1 MLNTL
6 EACLKAVDEILLGK
20 DRQVRLALACLLA
33 RGHLLIEDLP
43 GMGKTTLSH
52 ALARVLGLSFQ
63 RIQFT
68 SDLLPGDILGTSVF
82 DKDSG
87 QFVFH
92 PGPIFAELVL
102 ADEINRATP
111 KSQSAL
117 LEAMEEGQV
126 TIEGATRPLPEPFFV
141 IATQNP
147 ASQGGTFSLPESQ
160 LDRFLMRLSL
170 GYPGRAAERSLL
182 LGEARRDLLPR
193 LEPLLDHAALAA
205 FQAEVPKVRAS
216 DALAA
221 TPIEVDRQQA
231 IRTALQQQP
240 EYLQRLIGSRQ
251 ADLNLVL
258 AKNQRLWDVSLVGG
272 ASQIRDRYSE
282 GGGDN
287 SRSWDSYAGV
297 QVEIPIGDLS
307 RRQAEVRA
315 QVDVENQKILI
326 EDARQTLEQNVID
339 AVRDLGTR
347 WRQYQIAQRATAL
360 SRRKLEI
367 EREKLRVGRSSNFQ
381 VLSFETDLRNV
392 ENTQL
397 NALISFLNAQT
408 QLDLIVGMTLD
419 SWEISLNDH

>member
-216 DALAA
+216 DALVDYVLRQVEATRTQPAFALGLSPRGSLALLAA
-221 TPIEVDRQQA
+221 ARAWALLAGRDYVIPEDVQA
-231 IRTALQQQP
+231 VLPAVAGH
-240 EYLQRLIGSRQ
+240 RLRDQ
-251 ADLNLVL
+251 ADPTGHG
-258 AKNQRLWDVSLVGG
+258 GG
-272 ASQIRDRYSE
+272 AL
-282 GGGDN
+282 
-287 SRSWDSYAGV
+287 V
-297 QVEIPIGDLS
+297 QWLL
-307 RRQAEVRA
+307 REVP
-315 QVDVENQKILI
+315 
-326 EDARQTLEQNVID
+326 
-339 AVRDLGTR
+339 
-347 WRQYQIAQRATAL
+347 AL
-360 SRRKLEI
+360 
-367 EREKLRVGRSSNFQ
+367 
-381 VLSFETDLRNV
+381 
-392 ENTQL
+392 
-397 NALISFLNAQT
+397 
-408 QLDLIVGMTLD
+408 
-419 SWEISLNDH
+419 

>member
-126 TIEGATRPLPEPFFV
+126 TIEGASRPLPEPFFV

-216 DALAA
+216 DALVDYVLRLVEATRTQPAFALGLSPRGSLALLAA
-221 TPIEVDRQQA
+221 ARAWALLAGRDYVIPEDVQA
-231 IRTALQQQP
+231 VLPAVAGH
-240 EYLQRLIGSRQ
+240 RLRDQ
-251 ADLNLVL
+251 ADPTGHG
-258 AKNQRLWDVSLVGG
+258 GG
-272 ASQIRDRYSE
+272 AL
-282 GGGDN
+282 
-287 SRSWDSYAGV
+287 V
-297 QVEIPIGDLS
+297 QWLL
-307 RRQAEVRA
+307 REVP
-315 QVDVENQKILI
+315 
-326 EDARQTLEQNVID
+326 
-339 AVRDLGTR
+339 
-347 WRQYQIAQRATAL
+347 AL
-360 SRRKLEI
+360 
-367 EREKLRVGRSSNFQ
+367 
-381 VLSFETDLRNV
+381 
-392 ENTQL
+392 
-397 NALISFLNAQT
+397 
-408 QLDLIVGMTLD
+408 
-419 SWEISLNDH
+419 

>member
-216 DALAA
+216 DALADYVLRLVEA
-221 TPIEVDRQQA
+221 TRTQPAFALGLSPRGSLALLAAARAWALLAGRDYVIPEDVQA
-231 IRTALQQQP
+231 VLPAVAGH
-240 EYLQRLIGSRQ
+240 RLRDQ
-251 ADLNLVL
+251 ADPTGHG
-258 AKNQRLWDVSLVGG
+258 GG
-272 ASQIRDRYSE
+272 AL
-282 GGGDN
+282 
-287 SRSWDSYAGV
+287 V
-297 QVEIPIGDLS
+297 QWLL
-307 RRQAEVRA
+307 REVP
-315 QVDVENQKILI
+315 
-326 EDARQTLEQNVID
+326 
-339 AVRDLGTR
+339 
-347 WRQYQIAQRATAL
+347 AL
-360 SRRKLEI
+360 
-367 EREKLRVGRSSNFQ
+367 
-381 VLSFETDLRNV
+381 
-392 ENTQL
+392 
-397 NALISFLNAQT
+397 
-408 QLDLIVGMTLD
+408 
-419 SWEISLNDH
+419 